1 VARPPRPAAAATWH
15 LLLSWAPQC
24 DIAVV
29 LGTAMW
35 HCGGCGGAGQV
46 HYKHHRI
53 TGTTR
58 PISGHLPEKA
68 AQLWQRVGPRPPG
81 AASNSL
87 PRGTK
92 LAQVSLSIGIVGLP
106 NVGKSTLFNA
116 LTRVGALAS
125 NYPFATI
132 EPNVGVVGVPDPRL
146 AELAALYDSARVV
159 PASVRFTDIAGLVRG
174 ASQGQGLGNQFLAHI
189 RETDA
194 ICQVVRVFADPDV
207 THVDGDVS
215 PERDIETVITELIL
229 ADLQTLEKALP
240 RLVKET
246 KFAKDP
252 EKAQA
257 VAAAEAAQ
265 RLLDSGTALSAG
277 AAAAGIDLHALR
289 ELHLLT
295 AKPFLYVFN
304 VDVAELADEDLR
316 KRLTELP
323 VLAGDGPAE
332 AIFLDAKTE
341 ADLAELPEDEAA
353 ELLAEAGMGEP
364 GLAQL
369 ARAGFRAL
377 GLQTFLTAG
386 PKETRAWEIRAG
398 ATAPEAAGVIH
409 TDFQRGFIKA
419 EVVSYDDLI
428 AAGSLPAARAAG
440 KARIEG
446 KDYVMRDGD
455 VVEFRFNV

>member
-1 VARPPRPAAAATWH
+1 
-15 LLLSWAPQC
+15 
-24 DIAVV
+24 
-29 LGTAMW
+29 
-35 HCGGCGGAGQV
+35 
-46 HYKHHRI
+46 
-53 TGTTR
+53 
-58 PISGHLPEKA
+58 
-68 AQLWQRVGPRPPG
+68 
-81 AASNSL
+81 
-87 PRGTK
+87 
-92 LAQVSLSIGIVGLP
+92 VSLSIGIVGLP

-116 LTRVGALAS
+116 LTNGNALAA

-132 EPNVGVVGVPDPRL
+132 DPNEGVVGLPDARL
-146 AELAALYDSARVV
+146 DALAKLYDSAKVV
-159 PASVRFTDIAGLVRG
+159 PAPVRFIDIAGLVRG
-174 ASQGQGLGNQFLAHI
+174 ASEGQGRGNKFLADI

-194 ICQVVRVFADPDV
+194 ICQVVRVFRDPEV
-207 THVDGDVS
+207 TRVEGSVD
-215 PERDIETVITELIL
+215 PEGDIETIVTELII

-240 RLVKET
+240 RLQKET

-252 EKAQA
+252 AKLETAAAAQA
-257 VAAAEAAQ
+257 AVSV
-265 RLLDSGTALSAG
+265 LDSGKTLFAG
-277 AAAAGIDLHALR
+277 AAAAGISLKALR

-304 VDVAELADEDLR
+304 MDVADLADEGL
-316 KRLTELP
+316 KKQ
-323 VLAGDGPAE
+323 LAGLVAPAE
-332 AIFLDAKTE
+332 AVFLDAKTE
-341 ADLAELPEDEAA
+341 ADLAELDPDEAA

-369 ARAGFRAL
+369 ARAGFHAL

-386 PKETRAWEIRAG
+386 PKESRAWEIPIG

-419 EVVSYDDLI
+419 EIVSYDDLI
-428 AAGSLPAARAAG
+428 ELGSVTAARAAG

>member
-1 VARPPRPAAAATWH
+1 
-15 LLLSWAPQC
+15 
-24 DIAVV
+24 
-29 LGTAMW
+29 
-35 HCGGCGGAGQV
+35 
-46 HYKHHRI
+46 
-53 TGTTR
+53 
-58 PISGHLPEKA
+58 
-68 AQLWQRVGPRPPG
+68 
-81 AASNSL
+81 
-87 PRGTK
+87 
-92 LAQVSLSIGIVGLP
+92 
-106 NVGKSTLFNA
+106 
-116 LTRVGALAS
+116 
-125 NYPFATI
+125 
-132 EPNVGVVGVPDPRL
+132 
-146 AELAALYDSARVV
+146 
-159 PASVRFTDIAGLVRG
+159 
-174 ASQGQGLGNQFLAHI
+174 
-189 RETDA
+189 
-194 ICQVVRVFADPDV
+194 VFADPDV
-207 THVDGDVS
+207 THVDGDVA
-215 PERDIETVITELIL
+215 PERDIETVVTELIL

-240 RLVKET
+240 RLAKEAR
-246 KFAKDP
+246 FAKDP

-257 VAAAEAAQ
+257 VTAAEAAQ

-277 AAAAGIDLHALR
+277 AKAAGIDVHALR

-304 VDVAELADEDLR
+304 VDVAELGDDDLR

-323 VLAGDGPAE
+323 VLAGEGPAE

-428 AAGSLPAARAAG
+428 AAGSLPAARSAG